1 MEEVELLDG
10 PHRYLCHVHGTSYPS
25 VTEIPKP
32 FLGDR
37 FGFVDPEKLEAARE
51 RGSLVHRATHEFDDN
66 ELDWE
71 GWREFDRDRAQP
83 ILPYVESYRLWRD
96 ATGFIPTEIEKVV
109 FDHNM
114 RVAGTLDRKGY
125 LFGELSIIDL
135 KSGEVGRETALQ
147 TAGYAIL
154 DGSIA
159 CKRYG
164 LRLIP
169 GKMARL
175 VPFADPLDILAFKA
189 FVTAYG
195 WLVKNGYRKPK
206 N

>member
-1 MEEVELLDG
+1 MEVEFLEG
-10 PHRYLCHVHGTSYPS
+10 PHLYIVDGRPYPS

-37 FGFVDPEKLEAARE
+37 FSFVAPEVMEAARE
-51 RGSLVHRATHEFDDN
+51 RGKLVHRACHEFDDDDI
-66 ELDWE
+66 LWDAW
-71 GWREFDRDRAQP
+71 GEFDRDRSQP
-83 ILPYVESYRLWRD
+83 ILPYVQSYALWRD
-96 ATGFIPTEIEKVV
+96 ATGFIPLDIEKRVY
-109 FDHNM
+109 DHNL

-135 KSGEVGRETALQ
+135 KSGEVGKETALQ

-154 DGSIA
+154 DGSVA

-169 GKMARL
+169 GKMAKL
-175 VPFADPLDILAFKA
+175 VPFPDPMDILAFKA

-195 WLVKNGYRKPK
+195 WLVKNGYHRQRGL
-206 N
+206 